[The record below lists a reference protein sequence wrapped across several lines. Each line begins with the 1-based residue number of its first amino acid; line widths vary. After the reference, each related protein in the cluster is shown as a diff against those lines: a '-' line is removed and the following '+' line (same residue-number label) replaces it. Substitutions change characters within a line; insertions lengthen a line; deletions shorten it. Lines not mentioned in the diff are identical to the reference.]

1 MDQNLPV
8 KNPEQEP
15 NPEITPEPVFEPRTV
30 LAPERVIVPSS
41 VPAQDSM
48 VESKPVLAPEPVKT
62 YTSGII
68 SLVLGLITW
77 VVSLFSGLLDIKLLV
92 RRGDCIFECSP
103 GDILRRESKK
113 TRPYIQIR
121 QSWPFP
127 GLALHHRITRDYC
140 GSYPWS
146 ISHCRSVLVIDFCRV
161 NRSIYFKWEEPY
173 AVVRRHRQHQY

>member
-77 VVSLFSGLLDIKLLV
+77 VVSLFSGLLDINFWFAGAIAFLSAVLAIFFGAKAKRQDRTSKSGKVGRFLGWLYIIALLAIIV
-92 RRGDCIFECSP
+92 GL
-103 GDILRRESKK
+103 ILGVSA
-113 TRPYIQIR
+113 IV
-121 QSWPFP
+121 
-127 GLALHHRITRDYC
+127 GLF
-140 GSYPWS
+140 S
-146 ISHCRSVLVIDFCRV
+146 
-161 NRSIYFKWEEPY
+161 
-173 AVVRRHRQHQY
+173 